1 MRTRATPLPPRL
13 PNQLGPFLALLGLVV
28 GVILMGAVTTGEWP
42 VHLGEGVMDANSSP
56 LPSAPQTVSS
66 TPASWYAT
74 PWALAAYV
82 VGGVGVVVLLMRS
95 RTAYLK
101 RRQEALERLVEQRTD
116 EVQSQK
122 RQLESYNRELLRTNE
137 TLRKTIE
144 EKSKLLG
151 MAAHDL
157 KNPLFGIRALSEI
170 VLENEDLSPKS
181 KRKLNLIRE
190 SADETLHLIDGLL
203 TTAATTVQETPDVEP
218 VDVAALAQWVVRGFE
233 PHAERKAQALHCTVE
248 ADAPCVVEGS
258 KRKLREAIDNLVS
271 NALKYSPRDADI
283 SVYVDRADDEVTVS
297 VVDAGPGLSE
307 SDRERMFVPFQRLT
321 PEPTGDEGSSGLG
334 LYIVKRI
341 VEMHDGRIEVDTAL
355 GEGSTFTLAFA
366 ATTSPASPVPD
377 VEPRTMD
384 VQQ

>member
-1 MRTRATPLPPRL
+1 MRTRATPLIPRF
-13 PNQLGPFLALLGLVV
+13 PNQIGPFLALLGLVAALIV
-28 GVILMGAVTTGEWP
+28 MGAVTTGEWD
-42 VHLGEGVMDANSSP
+42 VHTWGGAMDANSSP
-56 LPSAPQTVSS
+56 LPSAPQAA
-66 TPASWYAT
+66 PPEAPPWYAT
-74 PWALAAYV
+74 PWALVAYV

-101 RRQEALERLVEQRTD
+101 RRQEALERLVQQRTD

-297 VVDAGPGLSE
+297 VVDVGPGLSE

-334 LYIVKRI
+334 LYIVKAV
-341 VEMHDGRIEVDTAL
+341 VEGGGGQIWFTSK
-355 GEGSTFTLAFA
+355 EGTGTTFFVTIPLAGMQKKEG
-366 ATTSPASPVPD
+366 TKGLILS
-377 VEPRTMD
+377 EY
-384 VQQ
+384 